1 MIFHYEPIG
10 RYFIFIQGTTR
21 ELVGVFACAA
31 IEMMMMALSCP
42 FIHSPE
48 RWVGDPFQPPV
59 IDEKLEVPIDSC
71 LIERCH
77 EPMSVSK
84 NLIHPQRPVVLSK
97 DLFNGHSLC
106 RVSPQS
112 LNLHFY

>member
-10 RYFIFIQGTTR
+10 CYFIFLQGTTS
-21 ELVGVFACAA
+21 ELEGVAAYTA

-42 FIHSPE
+42 FINSPE
-48 RWVGDPFQPPV
+48 RWMGDPFQPPV

-71 LIERCH
+71 LIEGRH
-77 EPMSVSK
+77 EPASVCK

-106 RVSPQS
+106 RVSPQG